1 MDIKQVESHFKPNVS
16 KENKKALR
24 KIVLEQSPVK
34 ILSLE
39 KEYVSKKN
47 LAKIFDYNYTALCRM
62 MRREK
67 SLLFNRKIESIKCSR
82 PGCEGTKTIKF
93 KYFKKLSQYKRGDKR
108 PFCSRKC
115 YYSFLRI
122 DRGTKI
128 VKLSIFYKLNSY
140 NKIDYPSNLPF
151 SKKKSYHKNDIALVS
166 MYHRKPEDMSKNE
179 FISRLSDQMEVS
191 ETWLRK
197 CINEGLKEEKTRP
210 QGAYQATTSIDQLR
224 IMNLGRKRKGPAL
237 SFNDDVSYTS
247 IFEFIDDVE
256 KHDPRINRIFSY
268 FKEQESQEI
277 INKKK
282 DSGYLNTKIKEAQEE
297 KESRLED
304 KKNKKLSYAF
314 TSMKNKIESCSVDE
328 LLAIAR
334 D

>member
-1 MDIKQVESHFKPNVS
+1 MDIKEVESHFKPNVS
-16 KENKKALR
+16 RENKKALR
-24 KIVLEQSPVK
+24 KIVLEQNTVK

-62 MRREK
+62 MRKEN

-93 KYFKKLSQYKRGDKR
+93 KYFGELSQYKNGKK
-108 PFCSRKC
+108 PFCSREC

-122 DRGTKI
+122 DRGAKI
-128 VKLSIFYKLNSY
+128 VKLYIFYKLNSY
-140 NKIDYPSNLPF
+140 NNVDYPSNLPF
-151 SKKKSYHKNDIALVS
+151 SRKKSYHKNDVALVS
-166 MYHRKPEDMSKNE
+166 MYHHKPEDMSKNE

-197 CINEGLKEEKTRP
+197 CINKGLKAEKTRS
-210 QGAYQATTSIDQLR
+210 QGPYQARTSVDQLR
-224 IMNLGRKRKGPAL
+224 MMNLGRKRKGPIS

-247 IFEFIDDVE
+247 IFEFIDEVE
-256 KHDPRINRIFSY
+256 KHDPRINRIFNH

-277 INKKK
+277 INRKK
-282 DSGYLNTKIKEAQEE
+282 DFGYLNSRIKEAQEE

-314 TSMKNKIESCSVDE
+314 TSMKNKIESCSVDD